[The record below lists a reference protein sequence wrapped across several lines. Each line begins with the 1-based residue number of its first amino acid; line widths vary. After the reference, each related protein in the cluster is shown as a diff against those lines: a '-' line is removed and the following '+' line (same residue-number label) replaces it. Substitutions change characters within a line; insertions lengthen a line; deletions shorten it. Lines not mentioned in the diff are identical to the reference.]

1 MSALTKAKGFKKSR
15 SGTYL
20 SMAATAFGAI
30 GVAKRLKTARA
41 EKDTLV
47 LIDATVSAAAIVTG
61 PDGKALLDA
70 EVLGRGDRVT
80 ARLARGRFTAAVL
93 EVLPGA
99 PADPEPD
106 A

>member
-30 GVAKRLKTARA
+30 GVAKRLKKARA
-41 EKDTLV
+41 DKDTLV

-61 PDGKALLDA
+61 LAILYRELKRLGDDDVLL
-70 EVLGRGDRVT
+70 G
-80 ARLARGRFTAAVL
+80 
-93 EVLPGA
+93 
-99 PADPEPD
+99 
-106 A
+106 

>member
-1 MSALTKAKGFKKSR
+1 MSALTKAKGFTKSR

-20 SMAATAFGAI
+20 SMAATAFGAF

-61 PDGKALLDA
+61 LAILYRELKRLGDDDVLL
-70 EVLGRGDRVT
+70 G
-80 ARLARGRFTAAVL
+80 
-93 EVLPGA
+93 
-99 PADPEPD
+99 
-106 A
+106 